1 MEEGYRTY
9 RRQAPS
15 LMPRNRKVV
24 WDRDEIGEAGT
35 SCECVPVKMHPK
47 LWSKLPQHIVDCIYA
62 RVPYVDFFRL
72 RCVCRR
78 WNALLHSPS
87 FLEEN
92 PSAPFPEPW
101 FLVITKQFVRY
112 LIFDSKCKSWIWIRL
127 PGFFRGTW
135 TIGSHD
141 GLLYAI
147 RKENNVLKVG
157 VFNPRTKIWKE
168 LPPLQKPD
176 IHVHLHGMVKQH
188 REAED
193 YKLVMVTNPDQSMRS
208 VHSTTQVYDST
219 TDSWSLS
226 AAKIPKG
233 RNGLFCE
240 NTVCCNGALYAYN
253 EQPNDPDDHE
263 PSFDGLLTLDL
274 ENDTWSWV
282 AGLFPCETPLFHVFG
297 LNMSRPSLH
306 HGLFSWQSRVYAAA
320 KNMRNIGRISFSI
333 WELQESHAWKEVN
346 QMPWDHFNWLSDEQ
360 DYPNYGTGTVLVQHS
375 SFQCRNLVLICGF
388 LEEEDLPFKFVLYDL
403 HKREWHRL
411 DVPLLLGHAG
421 CVDHS
426 LDSTTTTTTTTTTT
440 DSSPSEE
447 DARSRSSSSS
457 STTSSTTDLSSDTDA
472 DTNADER
479 RTISQPA
486 AISQLHESESFD
498 HDITQRP
505 AAPHQ

>member
-1 MEEGYRTY
+1 
-9 RRQAPS
+9 
-15 LMPRNRKVV
+15 MPRNRKIV
-24 WDRDEIGEAGT
+24 WGRDEIDEAGT

-62 RVPYVDFFRL
+62 RLPYVDFFRL

-78 WNALLHSPS
+78 WNSILHSPS
-87 FLEEN
+87 LLEEN

-112 LIFDSKCKSWIWIRL
+112 LIFDAKCKSWVWIRL
-127 PGFFRGTW
+127 PGFFKGTW

-147 RKENNVLKVG
+147 RTEANVLRVG
-157 VFNPRTKIWKE
+157 VFNPKTKIWKE
-168 LPPLQKPD
+168 LPPLQKLD
-176 IHVHLHGMVKQH
+176 KHVHLHGMVKQH
-188 REAED
+188 REAQN
-193 YKLVMVTNPDQSMRS
+193 YKLVLVTNPEQSMRS
-208 VHSTTQVYDST
+208 EHSTTQVYNSA
-219 TDSWSLS
+219 TDSWFLS

-233 RNGLFCE
+233 RNGLFSE

-253 EQPNDPDDHE
+253 EQPNDPDDME
-263 PSFDGLLTLDL
+263 PSLDGLLTLDL
-274 ENDTWSWV
+274 ENDAWSWV
-282 AGLFPCETPLFHVFG
+282 AGLFPCETPLFQVFG

-306 HGLFSWQSRVYAAA
+306 HGLFSWQGRVYAAA

-333 WELQESHAWKEVN
+333 WELQDGHAWKEVD

-360 DYPNYGTGTVLVQHS
+360 DYPNYGTGTLLVQHN

-426 LDSTTTTTTTTTTT
+426 LDSTT
-440 DSSPSEE
+440 DSSPTEE
-447 DARSRSSSSS
+447 EKSSCSRS
-457 STTSSTTDLSSDTDA
+457 TSSGDLSSDSTS
-472 DTNADER
+472 DTEGDADER
-479 RTISQPA
+479 RSIVASVTF
-486 AISQLHESESFD
+486 HESLDDAQCPSSY
-498 HDITQRP
+498 Q
-505 AAPHQ
+505 